1 MKSIYSMYISSR
13 FGVNEEKSEGEGEEV
28 DRDARGGRRREWG
41 YLLQSLFPPPP
52 SEGWEGQELKE
63 PHQGVMERLPQY
75 SEC

>member
-1 MKSIYSMYISSR
+1 MFNTEMKSIYSMYISSR

-52 SEGWEGQELKE
+52 LKAGRGRSSKNLIKE
-63 PHQGVMERLPQY
+63 
-75 SEC
+75 